1 MIQASGGVLVPCAL
15 DKDDRCYN
23 MDLLRSK
30 LNENTRLLIVNSPSN
45 PTGGVM
51 TDAEL
56 EEIGEILKD
65 YPNCWVLS
73 DEIYSR
79 LVYDGASTAP
89 SMLTVSSLRDR
100 LVVVDGFSKTY
111 SMTGWRLG
119 YAVCPKALGERLHLM
134 ITHSLGCTA
143 AFTQIAGCAALDGP
157 QDCVDE
163 MVAEY
168 QVRGTLTV
176 LHTNGV
182 PGAAGLRRRPPERAR
197 GRLLPDAVR
206 CLLRLRGRQRAR
218 PAVPGGGGPPA
229 EGGRRGRAA
238 GHRLRRQRRGQD
250 PAVVRAGPGR
260 VGEGAGPHRRVRRCR
275 ARGDEGQAL
284 SGTLPAGTGI
294 LDPGRG
300 VPTRGVV
307 MHACY
312 SAGATAG
319 FSVVPAARNT
329 ENSCS
334 HYPGYGGF

>member
-176 LHTNGV
+176 LQH
-182 PGAAGLRRRPPERAR
+182 
-197 GRLLPDAVR
+197 
-206 CLLRLRGRQRAR
+206 
-218 PAVPGGGGPPA
+218 
-229 EGGRRGRAA
+229 
-238 GHRLRRQRRGQD
+238 
-250 PAVVRAGPGR
+250 
-260 VGEGAGPHRRVRRCR
+260 
-275 ARGDEGQAL
+275 
-284 SGTLPAGTGI
+284 
-294 LDPGRG
+294 
-300 VPTRGVV
+300 
-307 MHACY
+307 
-312 SAGATAG
+312 
-319 FSVVPAARNT
+319 
-329 ENSCS
+329 
-334 HYPGYGGF
+334 